1 MKNKKICETLK
12 QAQQAVEQAN
22 QAINSVMQELNLDDL
37 EIVAGGGNPF
47 GDVPRPDP
55 NPLDPNPRG
64 NG

>member
-1 MKNKKICETLK
+1 MKKKNIRETLK

-22 QAINSVMQELNLDDL
+22 QAINAVMQELDFDTM
-37 EIVAGGGNPF
+37 ETVAGGGNPF
-47 GDVPRPDP
+47 GNVPRPDP

>member
-1 MKNKKICETLK
+1 MKDQKIRETLK

-22 QAINSVMQELNLDDL
+22 QALNSVMQELDDDAL
-37 EIVAGGGNPF
+37 NQVTGAGNPF

-55 NPLDPNPRG
+55 EPIDPEVRE

>member
-1 MKNKKICETLK
+1 MKIKMNKKDDKK
-12 QAQQAVEQAN
+12 QALMNDAPADE
-22 QAINSVMQELNLDDL
+22 MQELDFSDMDQ
-37 EIVAGGGNPF
+37 VAGGGNPF